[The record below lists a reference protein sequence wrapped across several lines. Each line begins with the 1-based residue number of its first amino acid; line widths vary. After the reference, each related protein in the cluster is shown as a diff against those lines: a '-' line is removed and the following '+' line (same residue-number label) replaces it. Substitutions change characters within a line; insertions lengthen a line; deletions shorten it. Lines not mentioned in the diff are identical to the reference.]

1 MSVQLTQGETAEMY
15 IKAIGEL
22 TLEGALVPISTL
34 ADRLGISPVS
44 ATEMIHRIVGQGLV
58 EHERYKGVR
67 LTETGKRRAMLVL
80 RRHRLWERFLTDKL
94 KLPWEDVHDLA
105 CRLEHAAGTEVTD
118 ALVDFLDDPS
128 SCPHGNPIPNSE
140 GDFEYSEGVQLN
152 TLRQGDEGV
161 ILRIHPESQDVLSL
175 LAQKEIK
182 PGSSLCVIDV
192 DDFDG
197 LLTIS
202 INGVDQIIGQRIASH
217 IVVAV

>member
-1 MSVQLTQGETAEMY
+1 MSVQLSQGETAEMY

-22 TLEGALVPISTL
+22 TLEQALVPISTL

-44 ATEMIHRIVGQGLV
+44 ATEMIHRIVDQGWV
-58 EHERYKGVR
+58 KHERYKGVR

-105 CRLEHAAGTEVTD
+105 CRLEHAAGTEVTE
-118 ALVDFLDDPS
+118 ALVDFLDEPS

-161 ILRIHPESQDVLSL
+161 ILRIHPESKDVLSF
-175 LAQKEIK
+175 LAQKRIK
-182 PGSSLCVIDV
+182 PGSALSVIDV

-202 INGVDQIIGQRIASH
+202 IMGKDQIIGQRIASH
-217 IVVAV
+217 IVVAA